1 MVMRGEYLTKSL
13 IEMFKVGDLPAAI
26 RVIRSDIIKK
36 QMDSWF
42 RFYIIYY
49 YIYMIYAIYI
59 ILDILLLNY

>member
-36 QMDSWF
+36 QMDSLF
-42 RFYIIYY
+42 RFLYDIGYLHNFRYVTIELL
-49 YIYMIYAIYI
+49 
-59 ILDILLLNY
+59 IL